1 MTTITNRREL
11 ANAVNEAYDMYLDTL
26 DDLAEEYKIVPGS
39 PRQVTQDDPRTH
51 LYAEVRGRTFGRKPA
66 VVEFNTEQGRLNDEF
81 SEYVQAQHK
90 AKGA

>member
-1 MTTITNRREL
+1 MPITNRREL

-39 PRQVTQDDPRTH
+39 PRQVQDDPRTH
-51 LYAEVRGRTFGRKPA
+51 AEAERA
-66 VVEFNTEQGRLNDEF
+66 SAEFNTEQSRLNDEF